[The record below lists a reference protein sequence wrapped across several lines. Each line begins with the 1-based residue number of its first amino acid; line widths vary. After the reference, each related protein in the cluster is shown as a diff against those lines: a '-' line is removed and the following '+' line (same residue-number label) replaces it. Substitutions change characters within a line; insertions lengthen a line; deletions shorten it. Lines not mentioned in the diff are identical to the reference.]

1 MAMVDTVY
9 WLPGLLGGIVARAS
23 WLGSKVSGCLAPC
36 CILHLNRVNCHKSQ
50 WFCHDDSKINIV
62 LSFYYW

>member
-36 CILHLNRVNCHKSQ
+36 CILHLNRV
-50 WFCHDDSKINIV
+50 
-62 LSFYYW
+62 